1 MLLPLYPAQASMYQ
15 FRLFHIAKPRQR
27 FLVFVALPAICLAG
41 ALVLFGLW
49 SLWITAEK
57 SDAVTRDRQVREVRL
72 AIGATLDEL
81 AQSQAGVAI
90 WDPAFAEVSKRKPDL
105 DWLDQNVGTWL
116 NYVFNHEVDIIV
128 DGQDRPLYAMKHGVR
143 VNPEI
148 FLRVQKGVAFLIAEA
163 RGQSSD
169 QANPHERLP
178 NQEIHPQ
185 STVRTSPFAVHA
197 TDLVD
202 IEGKVAAA
210 SVMRMMPDSYGAG
223 ATTGTEPLLI
233 SIRYLNTSLM
243 QNLQRERGIVGAR
256 VTKSPAIDSSA
267 VYSVA
272 LSSWDGKPIGYFTWL
287 PEMPGKGILRSVL
300 LQGGVALLALLGLLA
315 ALTASVGRLMSKD
328 AKSIQRLEEARSELQ
343 ATEAQALYLANHDAL
358 TGLPNRASF
367 SRFVDEAIGAAG
379 LDTLLG
385 VMLIDLDRFK
395 QVNDTLGHLAG
406 DQLLQAVAARLVNCV
421 GDCDVVARLGGDEFA
436 ICLADRRVSDDFS
449 DAANAILSELRK
461 PFEILG
467 SSVHVGGSIGM
478 AISPFQGSERTELLR
493 KADIAMYKAKE
504 AGRNDYRFFTAK
516 MDESIA
522 GRRVIEDE
530 LRAALRSGGELFVE
544 YQPKLDA
551 TGRRILGLEAL
562 VRWKHPTRGN
572 LAPDAFIPVAEEC
585 GLINAVGGWVLAE
598 ACRVARQWPKLSM
611 AVNISPM
618 QFRTPD
624 VAHSIQSIVL
634 EAGVKPEQIELEVT
648 ESILVEDDIAV
659 KTALE
664 GLRASGFRIALDDF
678 GTGYSS
684 LSYLKKFKV
693 DRIKIDK
700 SFIRRLGHDPEANA
714 IVQAVIALGH
724 AMALS
729 VTAEG
734 VETEEQECLLQ
745 IAGCNEL
752 QGFLFSKALPEKDLH
767 AFFVE
772 KHMAFDGT
780 GPAPKV
786 RRQVRFGA

>member
-1 MLLPLYPAQASMYQ
+1 MYK
-15 FRLFHIAKPRQR
+15 FPHFNIPGARQR
-27 FLVFVALPAICLAG
+27 FFVFVALPAICLAG

-57 SDAVTRDRQVREVRL
+57 SDAATRDRQVREVRL

-90 WDPAFAEVSKRKPDL
+90 WDPAFAEVSKQKPDL

-116 NYVFNHEVDIIV
+116 NYVFNHELDIIV
-128 DGQDRPLYAMKHGVR
+128 DGQNRPLYAMKNGVR

-148 FLRVQKGVAFLIAEA
+148 FLRVQRGVASLIMEA
-163 RGQSSD
+163 RGRSTDS
-169 QANPHERLP
+169 ANPHERLP
-178 NQEIHPQ
+178 NQKIHPK
-185 STVRTSPFAVHA
+185 STVRTSPAAVHA
-197 TDLVD
+197 TDLVEID
-202 IEGKVAAA
+202 GNVAAA
-210 SVMRMMPDSYGAG
+210 SVMRMVPDSHKAG
-223 ATTGTEPLLI
+223 ATPGKEPLLI
-233 SIRYLNTSLM
+233 SIRYLNSGLM
-243 QNLQRERGIVGAR
+243 QHLQRDRGIVGAR
-256 VTKSPAIDSSA
+256 VTRSPAIDASA

-272 LSSWDGKPIGYFTWL
+272 LSSWDGKPIGYFTWR

-300 LQGGVALLALLGLLA
+300 LQGGAALLALMGLLA
-315 ALTASVGRLMSKD
+315 ALIAGVGRLMSRD
-328 AKSIQRLEEARSELQ
+328 AKSIQRLEEARLELQ

-358 TGLPNRASF
+358 TGLPNRVSF
-367 SRFVDEAIGAAG
+367 SRFVDEAICKAG
-379 LDTLLG
+379 SNTLLG

-406 DQLLQAVAARLVNCV
+406 DQLIQAVAVRLVDCV
-421 GDCDVVARLGGDEFA
+421 GERDAVARLGGDEFA
-436 ICLADRRVSDDFS
+436 ICLVDRRASDEFS
-449 DAANAILSELRK
+449 DAATAILEELRK
-461 PFEILG
+461 PFEIMG
-467 SSVHVGGSIGM
+467 SIVHVGGSIGI

-504 AGRNDYRFFTAK
+504 DGRNDYRFFTSK

-522 GRRVIEDE
+522 SRRVIEDD
-530 LRAALRSGGELFVE
+530 LRAALCSGRELFVE

-551 TGRRILGLEAL
+551 TGRRISGLEAL
-562 VRWKHPTRGN
+562 VRWQHPTRGK

-585 GLINAVGGWVLAE
+585 GLIDAVGGWVLAE
-598 ACRVARQWPKLSM
+598 ACRVARQWPELSM
-611 AVNISPM
+611 AVNISPV
-618 QFRTPD
+618 QFRAPN
-624 VAHSIQSIVL
+624 VAHSIRSIVS
-634 EAGVKPEQIELEVT
+634 EAGVAPEQIELEVT
-648 ESILVEDDIAV
+648 ESILVEDDDTV
-659 KTALE
+659 KAALE
-664 GLRASGFRIALDDF
+664 DLRSSGFRIALDDF

-700 SFIRRLGHDPEANA
+700 SFVKRLGHDSEAIA

-745 IAGCNEL
+745 VAGCNEL
-752 QGFLFSKALPEKDLH
+752 QGFLFSKALSEEDLR
-767 AFFVE
+767 AFFLE
-772 KHMAFDGT
+772 KHSRFDDAEPANGARRHVGFGT
-780 GPAPKV
+780 
-786 RRQVRFGA
+786 

>member
-1 MLLPLYPAQASMYQ
+1 MYQ
-15 FRLFHIAKPRQR
+15 FPLFNITRPRQR
-27 FLVFVALPAICLAG
+27 FFVFVALPAICLAG
-41 ALVLFGLW
+41 ALVVFGLW
-49 SLWITAEK
+49 SLWVTAEN
-57 SDAVTRDRQVREVRL
+57 SDAATRDRQVREVRL

-90 WDPAFAEVSKRKPDL
+90 WDPAFAEVSKREPDL

-128 DGQDRPLYAMKHGVR
+128 DGQNRPIYAMENGVR
-143 VNPEI
+143 VNPKI
-148 FLRVQKGVAFLIAEA
+148 FLRVQKGVAFLITEA
-163 RGQSSD
+163 RGRSS
-169 QANPHERLP
+169 APTNPHERLP
-178 NQEIHPQ
+178 NQKIHPQ
-185 STVRTSPFAVHA
+185 STVRTSPVAVHA

-210 SVMRMMPDSYGAG
+210 SVMRMMPDSQIAG
-223 ATTGTEPLLI
+223 DTTGTEPLLI

-243 QNLQRERGIVGAR
+243 QHLQRERGIVGAR
-256 VTKSPAIDSSA
+256 VTKSPAIESSA
-267 VYSVA
+267 MQSVA
-272 LSSWDGKPIGYFTWL
+272 LSSWDGEPIGYFTWR
-287 PEMPGKGILRSVL
+287 PEMPGQAILRSVL

-328 AKSIQRLEEARSELQ
+328 AKSIRRLEEARLELQ
-343 ATEAQALYLANHDAL
+343 ATETQALYLANHDAL
-358 TGLPNRASF
+358 TGLPNRTSF
-367 SRFVDEAIGAAG
+367 SRFVDEVLGEAG
-379 LDTLLG
+379 SETLLG

-395 QVNDTLGHLAG
+395 QVNDRLGHLAG
-406 DQLLQAVAARLVNCV
+406 DQLIQAVAVRLVNCV
-421 GDCDVVARLGGDEFA
+421 GACDVVARIGGDEFA
-436 ICLADRRVSDDFS
+436 ICLADRRVSDEFS

-461 PFEILG
+461 PFEIIG
-467 SSVHVGGSIGM
+467 SSVHVGGSIGI
-478 AISPFQGSERTELLR
+478 AISPFQGSEKTELLR
-493 KADIAMYKAKE
+493 KADMAMYKAKE
-504 AGRNDYRFFTAK
+504 DGRNDYRFFTAE

-522 GRRVIEDE
+522 SRRVIEDE
-530 LRAALRSGGELFVE
+530 LRAALRSGEELFVE

-551 TGRRILGLEAL
+551 TGRRIMGLEAL
-562 VRWKHPTRGN
+562 VRWGHPTRGK

-585 GLINAVGGWVLAE
+585 GLIDAVGGWVLAE
-598 ACRVARQWPKLSM
+598 ACRVARQWPGLSM
-611 AVNISPM
+611 AVNISPV

-624 VAHSIQSIVL
+624 VAHSIRSIVF

-648 ESILVEDDIAV
+648 ESILVGDDDAV
-659 KTALE
+659 TAALKD
-664 GLRASGFRIALDDF
+664 LRASGFRIALDDF

-700 SFIRRLGHDPEANA
+700 SFIKRLGHDSEANA

-734 VETEEQECLLQ
+734 VETEEQERLLQ

-752 QGFLFSKALPEKDLH
+752 QGFLFSKALSEKALH
-767 AFFVE
+767 AFLLE
-772 KHMAFDGT
+772 KHVPVDGT
-780 GPAPKV
+780 ELARKV
-786 RRQVRFGA
+786 RRQIRSGT